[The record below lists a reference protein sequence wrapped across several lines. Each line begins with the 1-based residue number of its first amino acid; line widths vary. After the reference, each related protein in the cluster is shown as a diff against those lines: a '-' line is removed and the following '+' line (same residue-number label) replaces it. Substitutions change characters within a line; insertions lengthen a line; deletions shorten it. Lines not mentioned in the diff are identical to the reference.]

1 MGDIRATAALM
12 AVLEFTSVDR
22 EEFDAW
28 YDTEHLP
35 ERLRV
40 PGILSAQRWLASGVS
55 DTSVA
60 FYDLS
65 GLDVLTA
72 PEYRKISGEALSP
85 WSQRIVG
92 KCDSFR
98 YYEARQLTSDEEPSP
113 AGAKGFYVVGMNVE
127 DSFEAEFN
135 AWYDEEHLPRLG
147 ALPGVVRARRYE
159 AVQGPHQYFAV
170 YHLDDPSLVGSLA
183 WLEAA
188 ETAWTHRVRTRTFD
202 RFKLVCH
209 PFGAFEPDEA
219 FVGGGMQ

>member
-1 MGDIRATAALM
+1 MGDIQATAALL
-12 AVLEFTSVDR
+12 AVLDFTSVDR

-28 YDTEHLP
+28 YDTEHIP

-40 PGILSAQRWLASGVS
+40 PGILAAQRWLVSGIA

-65 GLDVLTA
+65 DLDVLTT
-72 PEYRKISGEALSP
+72 PEYRKISGESLSP
-85 WSQRIVG
+85 WSKRMIG

-98 YYEARQLTSDEEPSP
+98 YYEARQLTFDQEPSP
-113 AGAKGFYVVGMNVE
+113 ATAKGFYVVGMNVE

-135 AWYDEEHLPRLG
+135 AWYDEEHLPRLK
-147 ALPGVVRARRYE
+147 ALSGVIRARRYLTVE
-159 AVQGPHQYFAV
+159 GPHRYFAV
-170 YHLDDPSLVGSLA
+170 YHLDDPGLVGSPA

-188 ETAWTHRVRTRTFD
+188 ETPWTHRVRPRTYD

-209 PFGAFEPDEA
+209 PFSSDAPDQA
-219 FVGGGMQ
+219 LVGGGAQ